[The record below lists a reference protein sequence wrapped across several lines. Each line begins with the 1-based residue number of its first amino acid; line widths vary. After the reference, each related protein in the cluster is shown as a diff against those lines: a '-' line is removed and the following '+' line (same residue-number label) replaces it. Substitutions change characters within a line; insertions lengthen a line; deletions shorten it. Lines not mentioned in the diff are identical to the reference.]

1 MSFATLGGAFSAYLA
16 GCAASPALLPPL
28 GAAWSD
34 PGWLFCFAAA
44 AVAGGLSL
52 ASLANPSPLS
62 LVPAF
67 TASAAG
73 APLALQRDD
82 AKKLRAFGLTR
93 ITRHPLVLPVL
104 PWGLAT
110 TCLAGGR
117 AADAL
122 LLSGLAVYAVCGCY
136 AQVGEQKHTL
146 RSLAKRAARA
156 SCALWCGSKKCP
168 AAWSA
173 STPEASGSKKCPTA

>member
-1 MSFATLGGAFSAYLA
+1 MSFTTLGGAFAAYLA
-16 GCAASPALLPPL
+16 GRAASPVLLPPL

-34 PGWLFCFAAA
+34 PGWLSCFAAA

-67 TASAAG
+67 TAAAAD
-73 APLALQRDD
+73 APLTVQRDD
-82 AKKLRAFGLTR
+82 AKKLRACGLTR
-93 ITRHPLVLPVL
+93 VTRHPLILPVV

-117 AADAL
+117 TADAL
-122 LLSGLAVYAVCGCY
+122 VFSGLAVYAVCGCY
-136 AQVGEQKHTL
+136 AQVRAAPLSRISATLQYFPKQRL
-146 RSLAKRAARA
+146 RSGA
-156 SCALWCGSKKCP
+156 
-168 AAWSA
+168 
-173 STPEASGSKKCPTA
+173 